1 MALPLTASAKLM
13 AYPFAACYH
22 TPRQSS
28 FPYLDWCSHGVQ
40 QARIWTNSCPLVGLH
55 AGSTALA
62 GGLIRRH
69 TRGFPMPGIGLLH
82 LLLRPPPAQV
92 SSSDCFANRPVPPPE
107 LPFGPCP
114 PERCYV
120 ANGRR
125 SRVQSVVYR
134 LALWLRS
141 TGAVGIFK
149 TQVPNPRCISPG
161 RPSRGQSA
169 AHPN

>member
-1 MALPLTASAKLM
+1 
-13 AYPFAACYH
+13 
-22 TPRQSS
+22 
-28 FPYLDWCSHGVQ
+28 
-40 QARIWTNSCPLVGLH
+40 
-55 AGSTALA
+55 
-62 GGLIRRH
+62 
-69 TRGFPMPGIGLLH
+69 MPGIGLLH

-92 SSSDCFANRPVPPPE
+92 SSSDCFANRPVP
-107 LPFGPCP
+107 P